1 MSFRATISRLPL
13 VGSAIA
19 KSMGWQN
26 AMFGDITDGGGGV
39 AADLARPYA
48 RSAWVRS
55 AIDFVADP
63 ISSRPLLITADRRG
77 GDVVIDH
84 PELTN
89 FLERPARNCGGILNR
104 ADFIKAT
111 AGWMKL
117 KGQAFWILD
126 DTWDT
131 PRTRKSPLIL
141 ARPDEMHAIYDGK
154 ELMGW
159 TWSNAKGV
167 KSALIPEQVI
177 HLKLWNPYDDVLGL
191 SEWEAA
197 MISAQSDYA
206 AGVFAK
212 NLSQNNGDRGPYVVG
227 KGGMFTDEQVK
238 QVSAQL
244 RQKRELG
251 RRGEFR
257 AAFIPADVDIKEPS
271 INAVDSAYVAQRLE
285 NRKEIYAAFG
295 VPASFAD
302 AQASYSIGSASDRF
316 RLIEDTC
323 MPLAAKIADAFEI
336 VCTRLLGKKQTVF
349 VEFDWDSHSTMQAV
363 RAERFDIATKAVDR
377 GMPWHEASEYFG
389 LKIPRFA
396 GDEVGRIPFNLT
408 EIGEEQEDRG
418 QESEVSEEPVEDPVA
433 ELEQLF
439 AARSQA
445 PCGCSAKAANPG
457 EAWQRIHKAREPWEK
472 KFASTIRRHVM
483 DARGET
489 LRKIA
494 AANAAASIPGAE
506 TKGLLLDALSLVFD
520 LASWLPDWTKSL
532 TTISR
537 TAMETAGFEVWKD
550 ELDRDDPLEMPAA
563 EVITATKQRENLI
576 SQAGVKIHGD
586 IRKEIEQAINDGDT
600 LDEIAKRIKSKFAGI
615 SDQRAMTI
623 ARTETTY
630 SYETGRHIRF
640 QQAGVEWT
648 QWLTVNDGE
657 DRHPSYSGLHNQI
670 RPMDEPFTL
679 YGNVTMRYPGDPDGP
694 PSEIINCRCVRVAV
708 LGPDPA
714 GTNNDDSVP
723 Y

>member
-1 MSFRATISRLPL
+1 MTLRTTISKLPII
-13 VGSAIA
+13 GPAIA

-26 AMFGDITDGGGGV
+26 AMFGDLLGGSSKGG
-39 AADLARPYA
+39 DLTRPYA

-63 ISSRPLLITADRRG
+63 IAMRPLIITADARG
-77 GDVVIDH
+77 GDVVITDAA
-84 PELTN
+84 LVK
-89 FLERPARNCGGILNR
+89 FLERPARCRGGAINLT
-104 ADFIKAT
+104 DFVKAT

-117 KGQAFWILD
+117 KGQAFWIMD
-126 DTWDT
+126 DTWDS
-131 PRTRKSPLIL
+131 PRGIKAPLIL
-141 ARPDEMHAIYDGK
+141 ARPDEMHAIYDGR
-154 ELMGW
+154 ELLGW
-159 TWSNAKGV
+159 SWTNAGGV
-167 KSALIPEQVI
+167 KASLIPEQVVHI
-177 HLKLWNPYDDVLGL
+177 KLWNPYDDVIGL
-191 SEWEAA
+191 SEWEGA
-197 MISAQSDYA
+197 MIAAESDYA
-206 AGVFAK
+206 AGMFAK
-212 NLSQNNGDRGPYVVG
+212 NLAQNNGDRGPYVIG
-227 KGGMFTDEQVK
+227 KGGVFTDEQIK

-244 RQKRELG
+244 RAKREMG
-251 RRGEFR
+251 RAGEFR
-257 AAFIPADVDIKEPS
+257 ASFIPADVDIKEPA
-271 INAVDSAYVAQRLE
+271 INAVDAAYVSQRLE

-295 VPASFAD
+295 VPPSFAD

-323 MPLAAKIADAFEI
+323 MPLAAKIADALEM
-336 VCTRLLGKKQTVF
+336 VCGRFLGRDKTIF
-349 VEFDWDSHSTMQAV
+349 VTFDWDSHSTMQAV

-377 GMPWHEASEYFG
+377 GMPWHEASEYFQ
-389 LKIPRFA
+389 LKLPRFA
-396 GDEVGRIPFNLT
+396 GDDVGRVPFNLQ
-408 EIGEEQEDRG
+408 EIQDGETQDIR
-418 QESEVSEEPVEDPVA
+418 EEEEIQDPVA

-439 AARSQA
+439 AGRSQA
-445 PCGCSAKAANPG
+445 PCGCAAKVANPG
-457 EAWQRIHKAREPWEK
+457 EAWAKIHKAREPWEK
-472 KFASTIRRHVM
+472 KFTSTIRRHVM

-494 AANAAASIPGAE
+494 AASAAASLPGAE
-506 TKGLLLDALSLVFD
+506 TKGSLLDALSLVFD
-520 LASWLPDWTKSL
+520 LASWLPDWTRSL
-532 TTISR
+532 STISR
-537 TAMETAGFEVWKD
+537 SAMETAGFEVWKD

-576 SQAGVKIHGD
+576 SQAGIKIHGD
-586 IRKEIEQAINDGDT
+586 IRKEIEQALNDGDT
-600 LDEIAKRIKSKFAGI
+600 LEEIAKRIKSKFAGI

-670 RPMDEPFTL
+670 RPIDEPFTL
-679 YGNVTMRYPGDPDGP
+679 YGNVTMRYPGDPEGP

-708 LGPDPA
+708 MGPDPA
-714 GTNNDDSVP
+714 GANNDDTVP

>member
-1 MSFRATISRLPL
+1 MSFRTTISRIPGIGGL
-13 VGSAIA
+13 VA
-19 KSMGWQN
+19 KTLGWQN
-26 AMFGDITDGGGGV
+26 AMFGDIGDGSSGKAG
-39 AADLARPYA
+39 DLIRPYG

-63 ISSRPLLITADRRG
+63 ISSRPLVITADRRG
-77 GDVVIDH
+77 GDVVIDDAD
-84 PELTN
+84 LTS
-89 FLERPARNCGGILNR
+89 FLERPARSRAGVLNR

-111 AGWMKL
+111 AGFMKL
-117 KGQAFWILD
+117 KGQAFWIFD
-126 DTWDT
+126 DTWDMV
-131 PRTRKSPLIL
+131 RTRKSPLIL
-141 ARPDEMHAIYDGK
+141 ARPDEMHAVYDGND
-154 ELMGW
+154 LIGW
-159 TWSNAKGV
+159 TWSNAAGV
-167 KSALIPEQVI
+167 RSALIPEQVQ

-206 AGVFAK
+206 AGVFAR
-212 NLSQNNGDRGPYVVG
+212 NLSQNNGDRGPYVIG
-227 KGGMFTDEQVK
+227 KGGVFTDEQIK

-244 RQKRELG
+244 RMKRELG

-257 AAFIPADVDIKEPS
+257 AAFIPADVDVKEPA

-295 VPASFAD
+295 VPPSFAD

-323 MPLAAKIADAFEI
+323 MPLAAKIADAFEV
-336 VCTRLLGKKQTVF
+336 VCTRFLGKKQTVF
-349 VEFDWDSHSTMQAV
+349 VAFDWDSHSTMQAV

-377 GMPWHEASEYFG
+377 GMPWHEASEYFQ
-389 LKIPRFA
+389 LKLPRFP
-396 GDEVGRIPFNLT
+396 GDAVGRIPFNLT
-408 EIGEEQEDRG
+408 EIGGETRDQKQEAREEE
-418 QESEVSEEPVEDPVA
+418 EVADPLA

-445 PCGCSAKAANPG
+445 PCGCVAKGA
-457 EAWQRIHKAREPWEK
+457 EASEEWVRIHRAREPWEK
-472 KFASTIRRHVM
+472 KFQSTIRRHVM

-494 AANAAASIPGAE
+494 AASAAESVST
-506 TKGLLLDALSLVFD
+506 TKGLLDALSLVFD
-520 LASWLPDWTKSL
+520 LASWLPDWTRNL
-532 TTISR
+532 ATISR
-537 TAMETAGFEVWKD
+537 SAMEAAGFEVWKD

-586 IRKEIEQAINDGDT
+586 IRKEIEQAITDGDT

-615 SDQRAMTI
+615 SDTRAMTI
-623 ARTETTY
+623 ARTETTF
-630 SYETGRHIRF
+630 SYETGRDIRF
-640 QQAGVEWT
+640 RQAGVQWT
-648 QWLTVNDGE
+648 KWVTVNDGE
-657 DRHPSYSGLHNQI
+657 DRHPSYSGLHNQT
-670 RPMDEPFTL
+670 RPIDEPFTL
-679 YGNVTMRYPGDPDGP
+679 YGSVTMRYPGDPEGP
-694 PSEIINCRCVRVAV
+694 PSEIINCRCIRVAV
-708 LGPDPA
+708 RGPDPA
-714 GTNNDDSVP
+714 GTNNDDTVP